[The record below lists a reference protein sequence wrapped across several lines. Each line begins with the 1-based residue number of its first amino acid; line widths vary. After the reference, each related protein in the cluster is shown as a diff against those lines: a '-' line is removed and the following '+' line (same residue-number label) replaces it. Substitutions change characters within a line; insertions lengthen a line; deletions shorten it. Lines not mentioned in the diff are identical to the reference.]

1 MASKKKNIQ
10 QLKDIIL
17 NESEE
22 LQYVIEGIYETHTI
36 GVDVYR
42 NGILAATNQRVIF
55 FSKRLTGYDFENF
68 DYNRISTFELSKRLT
83 GNKITFYSSGNKV
96 TMKYINDKEINDFVT
111 YVNRKMENE
120 KNSEPQNNLQNDN
133 LSKIKQLKELL
144 DIEAITQEE
153 YEQKKKELLEL
164 N

>member
-1 MASKKKNIQ
+1 
-10 QLKDIIL
+10 
-17 NESEE
+17 
-22 LQYVIEGIYETHTI
+22 
-36 GVDVYR
+36 
-42 NGILAATNQRVIF
+42 
-55 FSKRLTGYDFENF
+55 
-68 DYNRISTFELSKRLT
+68 
-83 GNKITFYSSGNKV
+83 
-96 TMKYINDKEINDFVT
+96 MKYINDKEINDFVT

-153 YEQKKKELLEL
+153 YEQKKNYLEL

>member
-1 MASKKKNIQ
+1 
-10 QLKDIIL
+10 
-17 NESEE
+17 
-22 LQYVIEGIYETHTI
+22 
-36 GVDVYR
+36 
-42 NGILAATNQRVIF
+42 
-55 FSKRLTGYDFENF
+55 
-68 DYNRISTFELSKRLT
+68 
-83 GNKITFYSSGNKV
+83 
-96 TMKYINDKEINDFVT
+96 MKYINDKEINDFVT

-153 YEQKKKELLEL
+153 YEQKKKLLEL

>member
-1 MASKKKNIQ
+1 
-10 QLKDIIL
+10 
-17 NESEE
+17 
-22 LQYVIEGIYETHTI
+22 
-36 GVDVYR
+36 
-42 NGILAATNQRVIF
+42 
-55 FSKRLTGYDFENF
+55 
-68 DYNRISTFELSKRLT
+68 
-83 GNKITFYSSGNKV
+83 
-96 TMKYINDKEINDFVT
+96 
-111 YVNRKMENE
+111 MENE